1 MEINVQY
8 KNSEV
13 SRRMQGKRSLAI
25 LDTVKVELKTEL
37 ELLFDTFQKALNKT
51 QKQMS
56 EFPPLSRSRTL
67 EASIMQSCFAEMLML
82 NFGDKAFYGKHKR
95 LVLSV
100 KGYIILFKK
109 LDKKGM
115 PMNITTANVH
125 GIMSQNMQLDLF
137 AQSGYNDAPIL
148 YFGYQKNGVGQ
159 YVNPQIVYI
168 DDSKISFVISD
179 EIFGNI
185 KAVDNL
191 STDKVAP
198 KLKDKISL
206 KKAE

>member
-1 MEINVQY
+1 MINKLQD
-8 KNSEV
+8 KNSDV

-37 ELLFDTFQKALNKT
+37 ELLFKTFQSALDKT
-51 QKQMS
+51 HRLMM
-56 EFPPLSRSRTL
+56 EFPPLSRSRSL
-67 EASIMQSCFAEMLML
+67 EASIMQTCFAEMLML

-95 LVLSV
+95 LILRV
-100 KGYIILFKK
+100 KGYVILFKK

-115 PMNITTANVH
+115 PMNIATANVQ

-137 AQSGYNDAPIL
+137 AQSDFNDAPIL
-148 YFGYQKNGVGQ
+148 YFGYQKNSIGQ

-168 DDSKISFVISD
+168 DEGKINFVISE

-185 KAVDNL
+185 KSVDNN
-191 STDKVAP
+191 STERVAP
-198 KLKDKISL
+198 KLKGKIGL